1 MSTEQRI
8 KEIVAKEL
16 DIPVDSI
23 DSTSTFE
30 DLGAD
35 SLTAIEIMLAV
46 EAEFDRELPDDRPH
60 PRNLAEV
67 VEYLESEN

>member
-1 MSTEQRI
+1 MSTEQRV
-8 KEIVAKEL
+8 KEIIAKEL
-16 DIPVDSI
+16 DVSVDSI

-46 EAEFDRELPDDRPH
+46 EAEFGRELPGDRPP
-60 PRNLAEV
+60 PRNLIEV
-67 VEYLESEN
+67 VEYLES